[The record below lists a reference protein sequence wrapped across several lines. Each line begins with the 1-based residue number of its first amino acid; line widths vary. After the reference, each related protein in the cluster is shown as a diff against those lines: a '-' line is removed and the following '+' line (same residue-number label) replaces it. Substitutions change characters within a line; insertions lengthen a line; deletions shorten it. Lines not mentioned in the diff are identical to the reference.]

1 MPMALKSP
9 IRRSTL
15 LAAALLAFLL
25 PAAGRV
31 EAQDARGELLRRINA
46 ERQRAG
52 APALRLV
59 KQLNDAAQ
67 GHAQEIARSGSLQLR
82 RGSEQAMDQQL
93 RKAGYN
99 PHRWTESVTA
109 STGDL
114 EEILREWRRRDTATW
129 GSLMDPE
136 MRDLGIGL
144 SRMRG
149 VPLYTFLFAVPEA
162 EHFARST
169 GSLRDVDKV
178 RNQMLAQVNELRR
191 KAGAQPLQLDPVLQK
206 AAQAHAQDMLA
217 RGYFAHKSP
226 SDTTVRERARSAGYD
241 WRTIGENIAEG
252 QTTVDEV
259 LTTWMGSPG
268 HRKNILEPRFQDLG
282 IGLVT
287 GKTRDGEYRVIWVQN
302 FGAK

>member
-1 MPMALKSP
+1 MPMKKSP
-9 IRRSTL
+9 LL
-15 LAAALLAFLL
+15 LAAALLASLL

-52 APALRLV
+52 APALRLI
-59 KQLNDAAQ
+59 KPLNDTAQ
-67 GHAQEIARSGSLQLR
+67 QHAQEIARSGSLRLQ
-82 RGSEQAMDQQL
+82 RGSEDQLDRQL

-136 MRDLGIGL
+136 VRDLGIGL
-144 SRMRG
+144 SRLRG
-149 VPLYTFLFAVPEA
+149 TPLYTFLFAVPEA

-169 GSLRDVDKV
+169 GGLRDPEQV
-178 RNQMLAQVNELRR
+178 RRQMLAQVNELRR
-191 KAGAQPLQLDPVLQK
+191 KAGAPPLELDPVLQK

-252 QTTVDEV
+252 QTTVAEV

-268 HRKNILEPRFQDLG
+268 HRKNILEPRFKELG

-302 FGAK
+302 FGRR